1 VSILDRPTRG
11 ANTLDRVYVNNNPC
25 YTTVRVLEPTAKSD
39 HKAVIACQGQAQIQL
54 LNKRVYRRLFRRR
67 SPAQHARFL
76 EYASTLCVELD
87 ENKSAQSNF
96 DTMYGVMTGLLD
108 RFYPEREIT
117 VTSSDPPYV
126 TPPAKAL
133 KTLLRRKNNLMRA
146 GRTEEAGA
154 IAFAPSSRASSRWL
168 RKVDTRMNAKDAWAK
183 VREVIKGKANRPD
196 EHVDG
201 LTAQTFNAHYAAIS
215 TDNDY
220 RAPRL

>member
-39 HKAVIACQGQAQIQL
+39 HKTVIACQGQAQIQL

-133 KTLLRRKNNLMRA
+133 LRRKNHLMRA

-154 IAFAPSSRASSRWL
+154 IAARIGTIITRASSRWL
-168 RKVDTRMNAKDAWAK
+168 RKVDTRMNAKDA
-183 VREVIKGKANRPD
+183 
-196 EHVDG
+196 
-201 LTAQTFNAHYAAIS
+201 
-215 TDNDY
+215 
-220 RAPRL
+220 